1 MPQTPES
8 IIDEEIIRVDAVA
21 QRIEKR
27 DSRHK
32 ITSNGTIAAA
42 VMVLA
47 AIFAVIVANT
57 PAYETVHHFFETGLT
72 LGIGDWSA
80 TITLEQFVNDFLMA
94 IFFLLVGIELK
105 YEMTVGQLR
114 RPRQAALPMLAAV
127 GGVAVPSIIYMALNL
142 GEGGAPHGWAV
153 PMATDIAFAL
163 GIMSLLGDR
172 VAPATKVFF
181 STLAIADDIL
191 AIIVIAVFYG
201 QTPSI
206 PWLAASLGCVVVLA
220 ALHHCHVY
228 SSRWYILVGLVLW
241 VCMFNSGIHAT
252 LAGVVLALFLPARSD
267 IQLDALRDWL
277 SDKANLLDDAYDAE
291 SHVLGQHDFTVA
303 AEGVEQVMHHVTPP
317 LERVENAIS
326 VLVNFFVFAALC
338 LRERPGVPRGR
349 GPRGHHRR
357 PGDPRRV
364 PGRLPRQA
372 HRHHRRDVRAG
383 EDWLCQAAARCRLEA
398 DRGRGPHGWPGLHD
412 VDTHRGPGLHRRE
425 RGAGR
430 QVRHPRRLGRR
441 GCGGQRCSS
450 SLPPRSPRVPSS
462 PWRSRAAATF
472 SRTPWRCKNKGR
484 PVSHWSWR
492 GVFVCMQIGVPG
504 LARRARAAAGP
515 WMAFPSW
522 LAGAGR
528 DRGDGASCAT
538 DRAEALGPAVGGQRR
553 VELVCETGAL
563 VDAAGQAGD
572 NLEQVVVEVVRLG
585 HDLGVEVVHKL
596 DGGIERVDEAL
607 QLAKF
612 V

>member
-8 IIDEEIIRVDAVA
+8 VIDEEIIRVDAVA

-47 AIFAVIVANT
+47 AILAVIVANT

-326 VLVNFFVFAALC
+326 VFVNFFVLPLFAFVNAQVC
-338 LRERPGVPRGR
+338 LVGA
-349 GPRGHHRR
+349 
-357 PGDPRRV
+357 DP
-364 PGRLPRQA
+364 
-372 HRHHRRDVRAG
+372 
-383 EDWLCQAAARCRLEA
+383 AAIIA
-398 DRGRGPHGWPGLHD
+398 D
-412 VDTHRGPGLHRRE
+412 
-425 RGAGR
+425 
-430 QVRHPRRLGRR
+430 
-441 GCGGQRCSS
+441 
-450 SLPPRSPRVPSS
+450 
-462 PWRSRAAATF
+462 
-472 SRTPWRCKNKGR
+472 
-484 PVSHWSWR
+484 PVTR
-492 GVFVCMQIGVPG
+492 GVFLGAFLGKPIGIIGVTFMLVKIGFAKLPRGVDWKQIVGVGLMGGLGFTMSILIAG
-504 LARRARAAAGP
+504 LAFTVESEVLAAKCAI
-515 WMAFPSW
+515 
-522 LAGAGR
+522 LAGSVVAAVVG
-528 DRGDGASCAT
+528 SVFVLVAT
-538 DRAEALGPAVGGQRR
+538 KKPEGPEQP
-553 VELVCETGAL
+553 VEE
-563 VDAAGQAGD
+563 
-572 NLEQVVVEVVRLG
+572 
-585 HDLGVEVVHKL
+585 
-596 DGGIERVDEAL
+596 
-607 QLAKF
+607 
-612 V
+612 

>member
-8 IIDEEIIRVDAVA
+8 VIDEEIIRVDAVA

-47 AIFAVIVANT
+47 AILAVIVANT
-57 PAYETVHHFFETGLT
+57 PAYETVHHFFEAGLT

-326 VLVNFFVFAALC
+326 VFVNFFVLPLFAFVNAQVC
-338 LRERPGVPRGR
+338 LVGA
-349 GPRGHHRR
+349 
-357 PGDPRRV
+357 DP
-364 PGRLPRQA
+364 
-372 HRHHRRDVRAG
+372 
-383 EDWLCQAAARCRLEA
+383 AAIIA
-398 DRGRGPHGWPGLHD
+398 D
-412 VDTHRGPGLHRRE
+412 
-425 RGAGR
+425 
-430 QVRHPRRLGRR
+430 
-441 GCGGQRCSS
+441 
-450 SLPPRSPRVPSS
+450 
-462 PWRSRAAATF
+462 
-472 SRTPWRCKNKGR
+472 
-484 PVSHWSWR
+484 PVTR
-492 GVFVCMQIGVPG
+492 GVFLGAFLGKPIGIIGVTFMLVKIGFAKLPRGVDWKQIVGVGLMGGLGFTMSILIAG
-504 LARRARAAAGP
+504 LAFTVESEVLAAKCAI
-515 WMAFPSW
+515 
-522 LAGAGR
+522 LAGSVVAAVVG
-528 DRGDGASCAT
+528 SVFILVAT
-538 DRAEALGPAVGGQRR
+538 KKPEGPEQP
-553 VELVCETGAL
+553 VEE
-563 VDAAGQAGD
+563 
-572 NLEQVVVEVVRLG
+572 
-585 HDLGVEVVHKL
+585 
-596 DGGIERVDEAL
+596 
-607 QLAKF
+607 
-612 V
+612 

>member
-8 IIDEEIIRVDAVA
+8 VIDEEIIRVDAVA

-47 AIFAVIVANT
+47 AILAVIVANT

-163 GIMSLLGDR
+163 GVMSLLGDR

-326 VLVNFFVFAALC
+326 VFVNFFVLPIFAFVNAQVC
-338 LRERPGVPRGR
+338 LVGA
-349 GPRGHHRR
+349 
-357 PGDPRRV
+357 DP
-364 PGRLPRQA
+364 
-372 HRHHRRDVRAG
+372 
-383 EDWLCQAAARCRLEA
+383 AAIIA
-398 DRGRGPHGWPGLHD
+398 D
-412 VDTHRGPGLHRRE
+412 
-425 RGAGR
+425 
-430 QVRHPRRLGRR
+430 
-441 GCGGQRCSS
+441 
-450 SLPPRSPRVPSS
+450 
-462 PWRSRAAATF
+462 
-472 SRTPWRCKNKGR
+472 
-484 PVSHWSWR
+484 PVTR
-492 GVFVCMQIGVPG
+492 GVFLGAFLGKPIGIIGVTFMLVKIGFAKLPRGVDWKQIVGVGLMGGLGFTMSILIAG
-504 LARRARAAAGP
+504 LAFTVESEVLAAKCAI
-515 WMAFPSW
+515 
-522 LAGAGR
+522 LAGSVVAAVVG
-528 DRGDGASCAT
+528 SVFILVAT
-538 DRAEALGPAVGGQRR
+538 KKPEGPEQP
-553 VELVCETGAL
+553 VEE
-563 VDAAGQAGD
+563 
-572 NLEQVVVEVVRLG
+572 
-585 HDLGVEVVHKL
+585 
-596 DGGIERVDEAL
+596 
-607 QLAKF
+607 
-612 V
+612 

>member
-8 IIDEEIIRVDAVA
+8 VIDEEIIRVDAVA

-47 AIFAVIVANT
+47 AILAVIVANT

-326 VLVNFFVFAALC
+326 VFVNFFVLPLFAFVNAQVC
-338 LRERPGVPRGR
+338 LVGA
-349 GPRGHHRR
+349 
-357 PGDPRRV
+357 DP
-364 PGRLPRQA
+364 
-372 HRHHRRDVRAG
+372 
-383 EDWLCQAAARCRLEA
+383 AAIIA
-398 DRGRGPHGWPGLHD
+398 D
-412 VDTHRGPGLHRRE
+412 
-425 RGAGR
+425 
-430 QVRHPRRLGRR
+430 
-441 GCGGQRCSS
+441 
-450 SLPPRSPRVPSS
+450 
-462 PWRSRAAATF
+462 
-472 SRTPWRCKNKGR
+472 
-484 PVSHWSWR
+484 PVTR
-492 GVFVCMQIGVPG
+492 GVFLGAFLGKPIGIIGVTFMLVKIGFAKLPRGVDWKQIVGVGLMGGLGFTMSILIAG
-504 LARRARAAAGP
+504 LAFTVESEVLAAKCAI
-515 WMAFPSW
+515 
-522 LAGAGR
+522 LAGSVVAAVVGSVFILV
-528 DRGDGASCAT
+528 AAKKP
-538 DRAEALGPAVGGQRR
+538 EGPEQP
-553 VELVCETGAL
+553 VEE
-563 VDAAGQAGD
+563 
-572 NLEQVVVEVVRLG
+572 
-585 HDLGVEVVHKL
+585 
-596 DGGIERVDEAL
+596 
-607 QLAKF
+607 
-612 V
+612 